1 MDRMFDTMESNQ
13 PPRPSV
19 CTQKNVVL
27 SPQELITFTIFVAV
41 LGGSR
46 HSEGPKMGGGF
57 TVSTQK
63 KMGVRGTV
71 VLNNPTVL

>member
-1 MDRMFDTMESNQ
+1 MDGMFDTMESNQ

-27 SPQELITFTIFVAV
+27 SPQEFITFTIFVAV

-46 HSEGPKMGGGF
+46 HSEGPKMGGF
-57 TVSTQK
+57 TVSTKK